1 MTIKAFIFTG
11 LCMLSAAHLAGQIQ
25 LTFAVE
31 ILDAPQHGIDYLP
44 AEVHVAT
51 DGERFRVREIGTD
64 VNRTWLQTAPDSY
77 AVLFSF
83 LGHEVALV
91 ENCRKD
97 SDAPCWWPDW
107 PGVTD
112 TPLAFEVVDGPARYR
127 MVETARRELS
137 AKDWRQVDF
146 DIPST
151 HTRIDRPTLSALL
164 SDLRPR

>member
-1 MTIKAFIFTG
+1 MTLKAFIFTG

-25 LTFAVE
+25 LTFTVE

-91 ENCRKD
+91 ENCRQD
-97 SDAPCWWPDW
+97 GDAPCWWPAW
-107 PGVTD
+107 PGVKD
-112 TPLAFEVVDGPARYR
+112 APLAFEVVDGPARYR
-127 MVETARRELS
+127 MVETARHDIS
-137 AKDWRQVDF
+137 AKEWRQFNFVV
-146 DIPST
+146 PST